1 MSTQAS
7 NNALALHE
15 ILLSIS
21 DSLNEA
27 QNQLRNMPPYDQYGR
42 PNTLYQLPYLDFSL
56 EVISEVNAQ
65 NQTDNTDLN
74 VAPKTQTTGTPSQLI
89 HGVGKNFSS
98 ITYQALR
105 FSPAPPSTSSN
116 SSSNK
121 ITSTISGRFVAI
133 MPNEGLPQVFLSLNA
148 VSENGKHKLIAKMQL
163 ATGEPIVGQKV
174 EVNFDL
180 NNTHA
185 LNDNLTGDVKFNPG
199 NEGFTNAQGEFETS
213 IEITGAVPGQTFV
226 FVANSGTIF
235 KSVAIT
241 T

>member
-1 MSTQAS
+1 MSTQAN
-7 NNALALHE
+7 NNALSLHE

-56 EVISEVNAQ
+56 EVISEVSAQ
-65 NQTDNTDLN
+65 NQSVSEGNN
-74 VAPKTQTTGTPSQLI
+74 VANLRSASKITNKDAVVSRNYQQLP
-89 HGVGKNFSS
+89 
-98 ITYQALR
+98 TQALV
-105 FSPAPPSTSSN
+105 FKPASPTTSNN

-133 MPNEGLPQVFLSLNA
+133 MPNEGLPQVFLTINA
-148 VSENGKHKLIAKMQL
+148 ESNNGIHKFIAKMQL
-163 ATGEPIVGQKV
+163 ATGEPVVGQKV
-174 EVNFDL
+174 EINFDA
-180 NNTHA
+180 NNTQA
-185 LNDNLTGDVKFNPG
+185 LNENLSGTVKFIPD
-199 NEGFTNAQGEFETS
+199 NEGYTSQKGEFETS
-213 IEITGAVPGQTFV
+213 VEITGASPNQTFV
-226 FVANSGTIF
+226 FVANSGSIF

>member
-1 MSTQAS
+1 MSTQAKK
-7 NNALALHE
+7 NALALHE
-15 ILLSIS
+15 ILVSIS

-56 EVISEVNAQ
+56 EVISEIDTQ
-65 NQTDNTDLN
+65 SQSKPKDN
-74 VAPKTQTTGTPSQLI
+74 
-89 HGVGKNFSS
+89 SS
-98 ITYQALR
+98 HKSLSKPEATSFNKVHAVRDYQFVRTQALL
-105 FSPAPPSTSSN
+105 FKPVTPTNKNN

-133 MPNEGLPQVFLSLNA
+133 MPNEGLPQVFLSLQA
-148 VSENGKHKLIAKMQL
+148 ESKDGTHKLIAKLQL
-163 ATGEPIVGQKV
+163 ATGEPVVGQKV
-174 EVNFDL
+174 ELNFDA
-180 NNTHA
+180 NNTYA
-185 LNDNLTGDVKFNPG
+185 LNESTSGKAEFSPK
-199 NEGFTNAQGEFETS
+199 NEGFTNAKGQFETNVT
-213 IEITGAVPGQTFV
+213 ITGVASGKTFV